1 MRDKCVEMRDNTN
14 KMRDRLIKILHEMPR
29 EMMIGEAADYI
40 LANGV
45 IVPPCKFLQRVY
57 VIPTIENRLSDVTEM
72 KCIGFTLSHDA
83 YCVNLMNE
91 KNKLYQP
98 AFGRFGKTVFLTREE
113 AERALKGASDYVL
126 S

>member
-1 MRDKCVEMRDNTN
+1 MRERLRSIIDSFVDNEQYEIE
-14 KMRDRLIKILHEMPR
+14 DIV
-29 EMMIGEAADYI
+29 DYL

-57 VIPTIENRLSDVTEM
+57 VIPTIENGLSDFTEM

-83 YCVNLMNE
+83 YCANLMNE

-98 AFGRFGKTVFLTREE
+98 AFGRFGKTVFLTKEE
-113 AERALKGASDYVL
+113 AEAKLKGGEG
-126 S
+126 

>member
-1 MRDKCVEMRDNTN
+1 
-14 KMRDRLIKILHEMPR
+14 MRDRLVEMLQKRSCFYNKCKGNCCKCDYVP
-29 EMMIGEAADYI
+29 IADVDFDNLADYL

-113 AERALKGASDYVL
+113 AERALKGGD
-126 S
+126 